1 MNWLTSRYVP
11 VVAFVALA
19 LSGCDTGTALN
30 VDLPDTT
37 AVNTQY
43 QDLPLSVATV
53 RLAPVQTLKTDH
65 FLVGRLND
73 NIAGET
79 VANAYLNVL
88 DAKAVV
94 NIGASVTDTLPSTI
108 STTASPAI
116 LDSAVMV
123 MGFDQVYG
131 SATTPARFDV
141 FPLATPLDDRQVYN
155 SGMSQPV
162 AATPLGLNLTSR
174 LDRTQRVVV
183 TAAVPAVTNAAG
195 AVTTAAIPAVMG
207 TAADPT
213 VRLVLQRR
221 AVPANGSQPAIPEVN
236 PSLFGSLFTKLSQ
249 PGFTQATLNGELTG
263 LAIKPSAGYTG
274 GIVAFSRGYRQ
285 RIIFY
290 YHTDAATRRTY
301 SVYFGPVYSSLNLS
315 SSRDPR
321 YYTEITNNALPANLA
336 ALSSRAGTVDPVVLN
351 GSSFVQEGT
360 GLGTRVSFTGL
371 SDLIAAATAGGLTI
385 NRAEL
390 RVPIKP
396 YSNALFNS
404 PSLLY
409 AVEVDGR
416 NNVLQRIVNYIPTD
430 RVVQAD
436 GSNPTGTNSYAVGGL
451 VDATTTQA
459 YYTLPITSYL
469 QAYLYDTLGGNP
481 AALVL
486 VPNVQ
491 NSSTLALN
499 RAVLDAANIK
509 LRIYYSKR

>member
-1 MNWLTSRYVP
+1 MNWLTSRSAP
-11 VVAFVALA
+11 LVALVALA
-19 LSGCDTGTALN
+19 LAGCDTGTALN

-73 NIAGET
+73 NVVGET
-79 VANAYLNVL
+79 VANGYFNVL
-88 DAKAVV
+88 DARAIV
-94 NIGASVTDTLPSTI
+94 NIGGSVTDSLPSTI
-108 STTASPAI
+108 STTAQPAI
-116 LDSAVMV
+116 LDSTVIV

-131 SATTPARFDV
+131 SSATPARFDV
-141 FPLATPLDDRQVYN
+141 FQLTASLDDRQVYN

-162 AATPLGLNLTSR
+162 AATPLGTNLTSR
-174 LDRTQRVVV
+174 LNRTQQVVV
-183 TAAVPAVTNAAG
+183 TAAVAATT
-195 AVTTAAIPAVMG
+195 TTAGIPAVMG
-207 TAADPT
+207 TTADPT
-213 VRLVLQRR
+213 VRLLLQRQ
-221 AVPANGSQPAIPEVN
+221 AVPASGSRPAIPAVN
-236 PSLFGSLFTKLSQ
+236 PTLFSSLFTKLSQ
-249 PGFTQATLNGELTG
+249 PGFTQATLDGELKG
-263 LAIKPSAGYTG
+263 LAIKPSAGYASA
-274 GIVAFSRGYRQ
+274 IVAFSRGYRQ
-285 RIIFY
+285 RILFY

-301 SVYFGPVYSSLNLS
+301 SVYFGPVFSSLNLS
-315 SSRDPR
+315 TSRDPR
-321 YYTEITNNALPANLA
+321 YYTEILNPNLPANLA
-336 ALSSRAGTVDPVVLN
+336 VLANRAGAVAPSVLN
-351 GSSFVQEGT
+351 GSSFAQEGT

-396 YSNALFNS
+396 YTNILFTN
-404 PSLLY
+404 PSVLY
-409 AVEVDGR
+409 AVEVDAG
-416 NNVLQRIVNYIPTD
+416 NNALQRIVNYIPTD

-436 GSNPTGTNSYAVGGL
+436 GSDPLGTTSYAVGSL

-459 YYTLPITSYL
+459 YYSLPITSYL
-469 QAYLYDTLGGNP
+469 QAYLYDKLGGNP

-486 VPNVQ
+486 APNVQ
-491 NSSTLALN
+491 NSSTLTLN